1 MNNVDKYLNSILKK
15 LDLPYKEKQDL
26 KLQFKDHILTLQD
39 NYISEGYNSD
49 EACKLAIESFNN
61 TENFS
66 TENFNDNSSN
76 LSYMARIFAF
86 IILIVD
92 FIMFITLFN
101 TINRVHYIN
110 TLKDLIPFNYIYIAI
125 KDIIH
130 GHNISNV
137 QHITNFRII
146 SLFFC
151 ALMGFLIPIIIN
163 KLNSCI
169 PTLKIC
175 TIGIILFELI
185 FDNHRNVDFVIF
197 PILACLLGYFI
208 LKTIIIIPK
217 SLNNKK
223 ADRDKA
229 RRFS

>member
-39 NYISEGYNSD
+39 NYISEGHNSD

-61 TENFS
+61 TEKIS
-66 TENFNDNSSN
+66 SDNFNNNSYN
-76 LSYMARIFAF
+76 LSYVARMFAF

-92 FIMFITLFN
+92 FIIFVTLFN
-101 TINRVHYIN
+101 TINRLHYIN
-110 TLKDLIPFNYIYIAI
+110 TLKDLIPFNYVYIAI
-125 KDIIH
+125 KDIIY
-130 GHNISNV
+130 GHNIANV
-137 QHITNFRII
+137 ESITEARVVL
-146 SLFFC
+146 LFFYV
-151 ALMGFLIPIIIN
+151 LIGFLIPIIIN

-175 TIGIILFELI
+175 SISIILFELI

-208 LKTIIIIPK
+208 LKTIIIIIPK
-217 SLNNKK
+217 SLSNNNV
-223 ADRDKA
+223 
-229 RRFS
+229 

>member
-61 TENFS
+61 TEKIS
-66 TENFNDNSSN
+66 SDNFNNNSSN

-86 IILIVD
+86 IILIVA
-92 FIMFITLFN
+92 FIIVIILFN
-101 TINRVHYIN
+101 DIKRLCYRITY
-110 TLKDLIPFNYIYIAI
+110 KDIIPFNYVYIAI
-125 KDIIH
+125 KDIMH

-137 QHITNFRII
+137 QYITNFRII

-208 LKTIIIIPK
+208 LKTIIIIIPK
-217 SLNNKK
+217 SLNNNN
-223 ADRDKA
+223 A
-229 RRFS
+229 